1 MFLMS
6 NHYQVNAKY
15 EGILWYPSSYS
26 TTYYKK
32 DDDKLLDRFRFLN
45 LVWAFFTDRSF
56 LAEYLYNN
64 VVSFIVFLVI

>member
-1 MFLMS
+1 M
-6 NHYQVNAKY
+6 
-15 EGILWYPSSYS
+15 PS
-26 TTYYKK
+26 TKGFFDTLPAIVPPTIKK
-32 DDDKLLDRFRFLN
+32 DDDKLHDRFRFLN